1 MQKFFSNPIVRVL
14 LVVVLAALVILI
26 VRHMLWGGRK
36 GGRRSYAYSGRGRYT
51 GSRRRRR

>member
-1 MQKFFSNPIVRVL
+1 MRIL
-14 LVVVLAALVILI
+14 LVVILAVLVILI